1 MSENAC
7 EINVST
13 GLENPEARIDDE
25 GEPNVDT
32 EEKVPPSLVNFFE
45 NHENIISFR
54 KKKSFWVTI
63 TSMYRCLTFL
73 IENIFV
79 YV

>member
-54 KKKSFWVTI
+54 KKKK
-63 TSMYRCLTFL
+63 FL
-73 IENIFV
+73 GDNYL

>member
-7 EINVST
+7 EINAST

-45 NHENIISFR
+45 NDENIISFR

>member
-45 NHENIISFR
+45 NYDIRGKHFFNLSQ
-54 KKKSFWVTI
+54 
-63 TSMYRCLTFL
+63 
-73 IENIFV
+73 N
-79 YV
+79 